1 MSHSVWTAPP
11 LEITMQTVPVP
22 ARLVITW
29 LALLPLVLFAQ
40 FAVRGVTDGWPW
52 PLVTALVMTLVVP
65 LASLLAIP
73 ALTRAY
79 VRYIRAPRGGGAG
92 R

>member
-1 MSHSVWTAPP
+1 
-11 LEITMQTVPVP
+11 MQTIPVP

-29 LALLPLVLFAQ
+29 LALLPLVLLAQ
-40 FAVRGVTDGWPW
+40 LAVREVADGWPW

-65 LASLLAIP
+65 LASLVTIP

-79 VRYIRAPRGGGAG
+79 VRYVRAPRGGGAG